1 MGLLGAASHLEP
13 TAPDGPGPLVHKADG
28 AGTAAARV
36 VFDTNVVLD
45 WLWFGD
51 PRVQAV
57 AGAVRAGRLHWLG
70 SAPMRDELAA
80 VMARGHLPERGRE
93 PSAVLAEFDQWC
105 RLDMPAPA
113 APLRCS
119 DPDDQ
124 KFVDLA
130 LGMRATALFT
140 RDRCVLRLARPARTF
155 GLWVGTPESWGPEPG
170 GVATTRLVRRG
181 RSLA

>member
-1 MGLLGAASHLEP
+1 MGLPGIAGHSEP
-13 TAPDGPGPLVHKADG
+13 TAPG
-28 AGTAAARV
+28 AHGALAHGVGTATARA

-51 PRVQAV
+51 PRAQAV
-57 AGAVRAGRLHWLG
+57 AAEVRAGRLQWLG
-70 SAPMRDELAA
+70 CAPMRDELAA

-93 PSAVLAEFDQWC
+93 PSAVLVEFDRWC

-113 APLRCS
+113 GPLRCS

-124 KFVDLA
+124 KFIDLA
-130 LGMRATALFT
+130 LATRAAALFT

-155 GLWVGTPESWGPEPG
+155 GLWVGPPESWD
-170 GVATTRLVRRG
+170 AQALR
-181 RSLA
+181 A